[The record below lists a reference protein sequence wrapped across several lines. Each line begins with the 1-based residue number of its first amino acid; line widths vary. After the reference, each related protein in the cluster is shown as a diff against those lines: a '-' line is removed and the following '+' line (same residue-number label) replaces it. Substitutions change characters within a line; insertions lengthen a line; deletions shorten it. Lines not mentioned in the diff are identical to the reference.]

1 MKSKFKQNQKENQED
16 KKREAEK
23 GNN

>member
-1 MKSKFKQNQKENQED
+1 MKSKFKQNKKENQED